1 VKKRTRKNVLLKKLL
16 ILTLLVLGVG
26 GFPLS
31 TDAAVNLNYHSVVKI
46 SMIGKNE
53 GGHGTGVIIGPN
65 QVATAKHV
73 AAAPDTTVVV
83 IDENGKEYKAVSV
96 EVSDKTDFAIITVEK
111 RFDGP
116 KAKISCK
123 EPKPLDKVYI
133 VGFPLDFNRSVYENT
148 VVGYYQDGDYGNVL
162 LATGVSLPGN
172 SGGPVFDAQGRLVGI
187 LVAEYLY
194 GDEKT
199 YLDSDVNII
208 VPAVGTEGLCTANV

>member
-1 VKKRTRKNVLLKKLL
+1 LLKKLL
-16 ILTLLVLGVG
+16 ILTLLGLGVG
-26 GFPLS
+26 GFPLP
-31 TDAAVNLNYHSVVKI
+31 TDAAVSLNYHSVVKVNI
-46 SMIGKNE
+46 IGKD
-53 GGHGTGVIIGPN
+53 GIGHGTGVIIGSN
-65 QVATAKHV
+65 KVATAKHV
-73 AAAPDTTVVV
+73 ASEPDTTLVV
-83 IDENGKEYKAVSV
+83 IDENGKEFKVVSV
-96 EVSDKTDFAIITVEK
+96 EVSDKTDFAIITVAK

-172 SGGPVFDAQGRLVGI
+172 SGGPVFDAQGRLVGL

-199 YLDSDVNII
+199 VIDSDVNII
-208 VPAVGTEGLCTANV
+208 VPTAGTEGLCTANV